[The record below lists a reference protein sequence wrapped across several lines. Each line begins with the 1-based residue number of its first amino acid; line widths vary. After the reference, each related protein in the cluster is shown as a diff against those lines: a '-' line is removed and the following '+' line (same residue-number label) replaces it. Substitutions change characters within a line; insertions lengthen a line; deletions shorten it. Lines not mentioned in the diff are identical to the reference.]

1 MPALIFVQKRVAMLS
16 HLAMTVESGQYHHW
30 EKKENLYA
38 LVNGEEAFFLKEGDL
53 IKGDEDAFFRF
64 IDGYRDY
71 EKVAKMVEESED
83 LKDLAPYLPLRI
95 LRQSPWEAM
104 VSYILSANNNLLRIR
119 RSVLDLSKTYGTLL
133 GKAEGLAAYALPA
146 PNVLASCSPEDLR
159 ALGAG
164 YRDRYLIGAATM
176 IEEGG
181 FDLEA
186 PFAMAYDEAKKYVMT
201 LPGVGPKV
209 ADCTLLFGYGKD
221 DAFPVDTWV
230 EKSMARFGRFAS
242 RKAMSQYGMERFGD
256 DAGYIQQLLFLSE
269 REKRNL

>member
-1 MPALIFVQKRVAMLS
+1 MFSDLQ
-16 HLAMTVESGQYHHW
+16 MTIESGQFHHW
-30 EKKENLYA
+30 EKKDGLYA
-38 LVNGEEAFFLKEGDL
+38 LVNGKEAFFLMDGEL
-53 IKGDEDAFFRF
+53 IKGDEDDFLRF
-64 IDGYRDY
+64 IDGHRDY
-71 EKVAKMVEESED
+71 DKVRKMVEASED
-83 LKDLAPYLPLRI
+83 LKDLAPYLSLRI
-95 LRQSPWEAM
+95 LRQRPWEAI

-119 RSVLDLSKTYGTLL
+119 RSVLDLSKTYGTFL
-133 GKAEGLAAYALPA
+133 GSVDELCAYALPA
-146 PNVLASCSPEDLR
+146 PHVLATRSKEDLR

-176 IEEGG
+176 VAEGD

-186 PFAMAYDEAKKYVMT
+186 PFAMDYDEAKKYVMK

-209 ADCTLLFGYGKD
+209 ADCILLFGYGKG

-230 EKSMARFGRFAS
+230 EKSMARFGNFSS
-242 RKAMSQYGMERFGD
+242 RKAMSRYGMERFGE